1 MSPSMFFYSF
11 NFTLHLQIFSLM
23 KRLTYL
29 HIFFICSF
37 ILYSCQKCKDCSC
50 TQVASQSGMPDV
62 TQTFEIT
69 DVCGE
74 ELEAMEQTTVITQT
88 VGGITQEIEQT
99 CDCY

>member
-1 MSPSMFFYSF
+1 
-11 NFTLHLQIFSLM
+11 
-23 KRLTYL
+23 
-29 HIFFICSF
+29 
-37 ILYSCQKCKDCSC
+37 
-50 TQVASQSGMPDV
+50 MPDV

-74 ELEAMEQTTVITQT
+74 DLEAMEQTTVINQT

>member
-1 MSPSMFFYSF
+1 M
-11 NFTLHLQIFSLM
+11 T
-23 KRLTYL
+23 
-29 HIFFICSF
+29 
-37 ILYSCQKCKDCSC
+37 
-50 TQVASQSGMPDV
+50 DV

-74 ELEAMEQTTVITQT
+74 DLEAMEQTTLITQT